1 MTPTDTP
8 APPPKTKAPTA
19 AQLGQQIQKLTEEN
33 VALKARV
40 ESVEANLKARN
51 AELADFH
58 KAHAEDT
65 AGLRAVAEAA
75 RPIQKALESWF
86 RRPIYNDGGVFT
98 GTFTAPEW
106 PADGVVVA
114 NGITAGMFAELLSPG
129 RAARAKAA
137 AEKAKEAA
145 K

>member
-8 APPPKTKAPTA
+8 APPPKTKANA

-65 AGLRAVAEAA
+65 ASLRAVAEAA

-106 PADGVVVA
+106 PPDGVVVA